1 MDLGTD
7 LRNARERARIS
18 LPELFARTRIPIRT
32 LRAIEE
38 NDFSAV
44 PAGIFVR
51 SYIRQYAREVGIDPA
66 AAIAE
71 YRAMTKPVEEP
82 AGESPAAPAIEP
94 PVEKAS
100 EPEFVPDLT
109 ESRPGWGHVLVA
121 AALMVGLMGLNRYAA
136 SGSADASAATPATPV
151 VASPVADTPVVAKQ
165 EAQPVATVATTGTET
180 GIRIEM
186 NAQGLCWVKAVADD
200 QLAFARLMQPGE
212 TETLTAWRD
221 ITVRVGDP
229 SSFSYSING
238 QPGPALG
245 EANVPVT
252 VRFGAD
258 GRASRVS

>member
-1 MDLGTD
+1 MDLGTE

-38 NDFSAV
+38 NNFSAV

-51 SYIRQYAREVGIDPA
+51 SYIRQYAREVGVDPA

-71 YRAMTKPVEEP
+71 YRAMTKPIEQP
-82 AGESPAAPAIEP
+82 ADKAPAAPVVETV
-94 PVEKAS
+94 VEKAS
-100 EPEFVPDLT
+100 EPEFVPDLS

-136 SGSADASAATPATPV
+136 SGSADATDAAP
-151 VASPVADTPVVAKQ
+151 ASPVAASPVAAIPVAAKQ
-165 EAQPVATVATTGTET
+165 DAQPVTTVATTGT

-200 QLAFARLMQPGE
+200 QLAFARLLQPGE

-221 ITVRVGDP
+221 ITVRIGDP
-229 SSFSYSING
+229 ASFSYSING

-252 VRFGAD
+252 VRIGPD